1 LQIALDEAEK
11 VSKDIFGMEI
21 KNLKVEKVL
30 VEEKLDVDKE
40 YYVGVIIDASRE
52 VKAPWSCSA
61 RKGDGHRISAT

>member
-1 LQIALDEAEK
+1 
-11 VSKDIFGMEI
+11 MEI

-52 VKAPWSCSA
+52 VKAPVVMFSTEGEWTSNQCHLK
-61 RKGDGHRISAT
+61 RLRR